1 MYALGE
7 AWGRRTKCF
16 VVLAHEREGVKVDIA
31 VEVNVRPEQ
40 GLVRLGE
47 MGLRGET
54 HSTRQENR

>member
-31 VEVNVRPEQ
+31 VDVNVRPER

-47 MGLRGET
+47 MGL
-54 HSTRQENR
+54 